1 VTTEVR
7 MRAMRVRIAASI
19 PGIIA
24 AGMLLFEPVDSS
36 ARGGAFP
43 GSRAVPGLAAAVIRP
58 AIVPWQP
65 VVAPVRARA
74 SPFVHIRHWR
84 APVAVSVGEPWYAD
98 YDDSTLAP
106 SDEHNLADAAPSPDV
121 NVIPR
126 RLGCTKQLYKVRSE
140 EGGTRTVA
148 VVRC

>member
-1 VTTEVR
+1 

-24 AGMLLFEPVDSS
+24 AGMLLFEPVESS

-43 GSRAVPGLAAAVIRP
+43 GSRAVPGLAVIRP

-74 SPFVHIRHWR
+74 SPFGHIRHRR

-98 YDDSTLAP
+98 YDNSTLVP
-106 SDEHNLADAAPSPDV
+106 SD
-121 NVIPR
+121 
-126 RLGCTKQLYKVRSE
+126 
-140 EGGTRTVA
+140 
-148 VVRC
+148 